1 MDGRELKSFIFKR
14 KSKHRQYL
22 IMGDQLKNFISDLK
36 IYDELPQFC
45 FVIYFVLWK
54 LEEEGDLG

>member
-1 MDGRELKSFIFKR
+1 
-14 KSKHRQYL
+14 
-22 IMGDQLKNFISDLK
+22 MGDQSKNFISDLK

-54 LEEEGDLG
+54 LEEEGDLGW